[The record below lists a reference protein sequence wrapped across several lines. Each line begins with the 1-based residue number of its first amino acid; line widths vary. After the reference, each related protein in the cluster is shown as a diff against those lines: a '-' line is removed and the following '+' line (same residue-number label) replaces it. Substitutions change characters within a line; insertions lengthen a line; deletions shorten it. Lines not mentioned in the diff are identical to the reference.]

1 MQHVLTSRRSVL
13 ATLAALPSAMFAMA
27 SPVFAEDTAPRRF
40 MMENATTG
48 SVVDDSILLSKISLL
63 FFGYTHCPDICP
75 TSLLQ
80 LAEIMK
86 LLGDDAKH
94 VQPIFVTVDPARDTA
109 EVMKTYVA
117 NFDERIVALRGP
129 AAYTDAMVKA
139 YNARY
144 EIQKPS
150 GDDPEIYTV
159 DHTASLALIGPD
171 GVLRKRFP
179 YGIAAADVVKE
190 VKALTKDL
198 PAP

>member
-1 MQHVLTSRRSVL
+1 MQNDPTSRRSLL
-13 ATLAALPSAMFAMA
+13 AALAALPFAMFTMA
-27 SPVFAEDTAPRRF
+27 SPVLAQDAAPRRF

-48 SVVDDSILLSKISLL
+48 DVVDDSILLSKISLL

-75 TSLLQ
+75 TSLVQ

-86 LLGDDAKH
+86 LVGDDAKH

-150 GDDPEIYTV
+150 GDDPDIYTV

>member
-1 MQHVLTSRRSVL
+1 
-13 ATLAALPSAMFAMA
+13 
-27 SPVFAEDTAPRRF
+27 